1 MTAFSFQPSFKLRLL
16 RDTGNTASP
25 VWNSPQSVSLFVT
38 DQSTHAKGALMQYRS
53 PRALPL
59 ELVRLMEMQIE
70 SIQKET
76 FVGVTDAERREY
88 EERAGPH

>member
-1 MTAFSFQPSFKLRLL
+1 
-16 RDTGNTASP
+16 
-25 VWNSPQSVSLFVT
+25 
-38 DQSTHAKGALMQYRS
+38 MQYRS

-88 EERAGPH
+88 EERQDRIEELCSELHHLNPAA